1 MKNGIILIDKPE
13 GMTSRDVVNKLN
25 HVLGTKKIGHTGTL
39 DPLATGLLV
48 ICVGRATKLVD
59 IITSTRKTYIATMK
73 LGIKTDTAD
82 ITGNILATKDF
93 RVTEETIQEVF
104 SSLLGTMTQEVP
116 IYSAIKV
123 KGKKLYEYA
132 REGISVDLP
141 KREITIYDLQLQS
154 FQNDEII
161 FVADVS
167 KGTYIRSLIE
177 EIANRLNTLGTM
189 RALRRIKQ
197 GTFSIEE
204 AIPLDE
210 VTTSTRLL
218 TAKEALQ
225 DYVQV
230 EIPTAYVKQIK
241 NGGKIPLVLKE
252 KTVFL
257 EHDEVIAIYEA
268 KSDTESGPYK
278 ML

>member
-1 MKNGIILIDKPE
+1 MKNGILLIDKPE

-82 ITGNILATKDF
+82 ITGNILAIKDF
-93 RVTEETIQEVF
+93 RVTEEAIKEVF
-104 SSLLGTMTQEVP
+104 SSLLGTIKQEVP
-116 IYSAIKV
+116 IYSAVKV
-123 KGKKLYEYA
+123 NGKKLYEYA
-132 REGISVDLP
+132 REGIAVELP
-141 KREITIYDLQLQS
+141 KREIMIYDLQLQS
-154 FQNDEII
+154 FHDDEIT

-230 EIPTAYVKQIK
+230 EMPTQYVKQIQ
-241 NGGKIPLVLKE
+241 NGAKIPIVLKE

>member
-1 MKNGIILIDKPE
+1 MKNGILLIDKPE

-82 ITGNILATKDF
+82 ITGNILAIKDF
-93 RVTEETIQEVF
+93 RVTEEAIKEVF
-104 SSLLGTMTQEVP
+104 SSLLGTIKQEVP
-116 IYSAIKV
+116 IYSAVKV
-123 KGKKLYEYA
+123 NGKKLYEYA
-132 REGISVDLP
+132 REGIAVELP
-141 KREITIYDLQLQS
+141 KREIMIYDLQLQS
-154 FQNDEII
+154 FHDDEIT

-210 VTTSTRLL
+210 VTSSTRLL

-230 EIPTAYVKQIK
+230 EMPTQYVKQIQ
-241 NGGKIPLVLKE
+241 NGAKIPIVLKE

>member
-1 MKNGIILIDKPE
+1 MKNGILLIDKPE

-25 HVLGTKKIGHTGTL
+25 HVLETKKIGHTGTL

-93 RVTEETIQEVF
+93 HVTEEAIKEVF
-104 SSLLGTMTQEVP
+104 SSLLGTMIQEVP
-116 IYSAIKV
+116 IYSAVKV
-123 KGKKLYEYA
+123 NGKKLYEYA
-132 REGISVDLP
+132 REGIAVNLP

-154 FQNDEII
+154 FYDDEIT

-177 EIANRLNTLGTM
+177 EIAKRLGTLGTM
-189 RALRRIKQ
+189 SALRRIKQ
-197 GTFSIEE
+197 GAFLIEN
-204 AIPLDE
+204 AISLDE

-225 DYVQV
+225 DYPQV
-230 EIPTAYVKQIK
+230 EIPTQYVKQIQ
-241 NGGKIPLVLKE
+241 NGAKIPIVLKE

-257 EHDEVIAIYEA
+257 DHDEAIAIYEA
-268 KSDTESGPYK
+268 KSDIESGPYK